1 LTRFSSREPVSTSL
15 ENVIA
20 LCDRAAN
27 EQRANDRPGR
37 RANSRARLVL
47 RIDNGKLRRCQ
58 IEGQA
63 EMLRS
68 ARALPVLTYFGTRNF
83 LGEVL
88 SDRGPLLGLILT
100 HIKNS
105 VAWRVNQQHGAA
117 PFDIH
122 GDEEMVAQ
130 TNIHFF
136 TNWAKERLDEMDA
149 AAPTA
154 HPAIVAVPKRPA
166 PSHELN
172 RVVAIRR
179 SARPVPLHF
188 TKTELRAMLAEAA
201 ANTAR
206 ALNSSSPSSGRPG
219 RIIQPNLCKDVAGRS
234 SGRSC
239 HRSRAA

>member
-1 LTRFSSREPVSTSL
+1 MSDRGPSGNVALGQSITGFDLFRNSQLLGDPV
-15 ENVIA
+15 
-20 LCDRAAN
+20 
-27 EQRANDRPGR
+27 RP
-37 RANSRARLVL
+37 
-47 RIDNGKLRRCQ
+47 
-58 IEGQA
+58 
-63 EMLRS
+63 
-68 ARALPVLTYFGTRNF
+68 
-83 LGEVL
+83 
-88 SDRGPLLGLILT
+88 RGPLLGLILT

-105 VAWRVNQQHGAA
+105 LARRVNQQHGAA

-136 TNWAKERLDEMDA
+136 TNWAKERPDEMDA